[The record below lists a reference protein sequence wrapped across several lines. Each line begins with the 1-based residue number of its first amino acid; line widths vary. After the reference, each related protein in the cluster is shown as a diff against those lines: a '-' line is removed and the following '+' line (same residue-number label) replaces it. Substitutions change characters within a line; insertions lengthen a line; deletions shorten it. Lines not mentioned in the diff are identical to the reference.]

1 MHFCPRD
8 SCQTAWHRQCLAAHR
23 TRKRPACDD
32 RQLSLLCS
40 IPAEVLKHSASHT
53 PSISPPSLLSLLSTS
68 NSASQPRSEA
78 KKRKRASDPDPL
90 SLLRELP
97 KDLTELASQPIV
109 KPTFRPSGVYRESP
123 KRRSGK
129 GKAPT
134 KPENS
139 IHNIAGN
146 ITTVLKARV
155 LVNEAIRGAIALPRD
170 WRKEIGW
177 DDDTIPSIIVDSNEN
192 GSCPPLLCPTCG
204 EHI

>member
-1 MHFCPRD
+1 M
-8 SCQTAWHRQCLAAHR
+8 AWHRQCLVTQR
-23 TRKRPACDD
+23 TRKRPACND

-40 IPAEVLKHSASHT
+40 IPAEVLKRSASFA
-53 PSISPPSLLSLLSTS
+53 SSSSSPSLLSLLSKS
-68 NSASQPRSEA
+68 NSASQPRSGA
-78 KKRKRASDPDPL
+78 KKRTRASDADAH

-97 KDLTELASQPIV
+97 EDLTELASQPVV
-109 KPTFRPSGVYRESP
+109 KPTFRPSGVYREPP

-146 ITTVLKARV
+146 IAAVLKARL
-155 LVNEAIRGAIALPRD
+155 LVDDAIRGGIALPRD
-170 WRKEIGW
+170 WRKRIGL
-177 DDDTIPSIIVDSNEN
+177 DDDATHSIIVDGGEN
-192 GSCPPLLCPTCG
+192 GSCPPLLCPACG

>member
-1 MHFCPRD
+1 M
-8 SCQTAWHRQCLAAHR
+8 AWHRQCLVTHR
-23 TRKRPACDD
+23 TRKRPTCND

-40 IPAEVLKHSASHT
+40 IPTEVLKHS
-53 PSISPPSLLSLLSTS
+53 PSLDPSGSSPSLLSLLSGS
-68 NSASQPRSEA
+68 NSASQSRSGA
-78 KKRKRASDPDPL
+78 KKRKRASDVDAL

-97 KDLTELASQPIV
+97 EDLTKLASQPIV
-109 KPTFRPSGVYRESP
+109 KPTFHPSGVYRESP

-129 GKAPT
+129 GKAP
-134 KPENS
+134 KEPETR

-155 LVNEAIRGAIALPRD
+155 LINDAVRGTIALPQD

-177 DDDTIPSIIVDSNEN
+177 DYDTIPSIIVDGDEN